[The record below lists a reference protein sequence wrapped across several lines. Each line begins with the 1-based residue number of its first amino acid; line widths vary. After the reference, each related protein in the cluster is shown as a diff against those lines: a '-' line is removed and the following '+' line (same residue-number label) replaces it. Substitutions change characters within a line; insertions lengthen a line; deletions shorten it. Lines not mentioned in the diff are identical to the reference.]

1 MTGEE
6 WKIVEEDLK
15 IIGNPV
21 KLTIDNYDITL
32 SLGQISTY
40 KNGIFIYING
50 YIKGIWLANEC
61 EERKRFLQKH
71 EHNLYDIETT
81 GTDINSDEVLQ
92 ISIINDKG
100 DTLLNS
106 YVRPEK
112 HTEWKNAEMIHGISP
127 EKVKTSPV
135 ISELKNQIQEIVD
148 NAELIV
154 GYNLDTFD
162 VPFLEESAGIN
173 FKDKETYDVMLAFAP
188 IYGDY
193 NERYGNYKWKSL
205 SICADYYGYEFNAH
219 DSLEDVKATLYCYE
233 KVKDYYENIEEVEK
247 QEISI
252 KL

>member
-1 MTGEE
+1 M
-6 WKIVEEDLK
+6 
-15 IIGNPV
+15 
-21 KLTIDNYDITL
+21 
-32 SLGQISTY
+32 Y
-40 KNGIFIYING
+40 KYVTDSVT
-50 YIKGIWLANEC
+50 K
-61 EERKRFLQKH
+61 ERKNMNNKDNKVIVL
-71 EHNLYDIETT
+71 DIETT

-100 DTLLNS
+100 NTLLNS

-112 HTEWKNAEMIHGISP
+112 HTEWKNAEMIHRISP
-127 EKVKTSPV
+127 EKVKTSPA
-135 ISELKNQIQEIVD
+135 ISELKKQIQEIVD

-162 VPFLEESAGIN
+162 IPFLEESAGIN

-233 KVKDYYENIEEVEK
+233 KAKDYYENTEEIKEQK
-247 QEISI
+247 ISI

>member
-71 EHNLYDIETT
+71 EHNLYDNKT
-81 GTDINSDEVLQ
+81 NRQ
-92 ISIINDKG
+92 ISRLSKK
-100 DTLLNS
+100 
-106 YVRPEK
+106 K

>member
-1 MTGEE
+1 M
-6 WKIVEEDLK
+6 
-15 IIGNPV
+15 
-21 KLTIDNYDITL
+21 
-32 SLGQISTY
+32 
-40 KNGIFIYING
+40 
-50 YIKGIWLANEC
+50 
-61 EERKRFLQKH
+61 
-71 EHNLYDIETT
+71 
-81 GTDINSDEVLQ
+81 
-92 ISIINDKG
+92 
-100 DTLLNS
+100 LNS

-127 EKVKTSPV
+127 EKVKASPA

-154 GYNLDTFD
+154 GYNFDTFD